1 MAFDVIVV
9 IFTFHWRHVGFN
21 LNCTDAY
28 QSIYFFE
35 IEINFYI
42 AFLWRNEF
50 VIIKMKYVQ

>member
-35 IEINFYI
+35 IEINFI
-42 AFLWRNEF
+42 LRFSGG
-50 VIIKMKYVQ
+50 MSS